1 MVTKLLIKLG
11 SFIQREKRLPTIQE
25 IIRGLNLKMEK
36 MPLPTFIQIEPT
48 TKCNFNCIMCTRKT
62 LNQKRLNKDLTL
74 EEFKEILRQIPT
86 VRKIKLQGLGEPL
99 MNPYLHEIV
108 AYGREL
114 GISFTTT
121 VNGSLLSGRNL
132 EMILQFFDEV
142 VISLDTTD
150 RERYSMIRGHK
161 MYDDI
166 IKNIKECVK
175 RKRETMRRINI
186 GINSVISHLNYDEI
200 PKLVELSKSLGVDY
214 ISIVEVENWKI
225 PTEKGYVYEASFIN
239 KAREV
244 KQKIHEYVEMC
255 RKEGF
260 TIYFSSSE
268 KRKLKCRWP
277 FDSCFITVDGYVT
290 PCCIRM
296 DPEAINF
303 GNIFEKPFKKIW
315 NSEKYRMFRRSMIRN
330 LPNPCCDN
338 CPD

>member
-1 MVTKLLIKLG
+1 MEVSYKEK
-11 SFIQREKRLPTIQE
+11 KRLPTIQE

-74 EEFKEILRQIPT
+74 EEFKEIFRQIPT

-108 AYGREL
+108 AYGRER

-268 KRKLKCRWP
+268 K
-277 FDSCFITVDGYVT
+277 
-290 PCCIRM
+290 
-296 DPEAINF
+296 
-303 GNIFEKPFKKIW
+303 KKV
-315 NSEKYRMFRRSMIRN
+315 EMQMAF
-330 LPNPCCDN
+330 
-338 CPD
+338 